1 MGYGAIELQTSWHIF
16 CLNFYWNES
25 KPSFGMCPFLRN
37 FARLPHINFI
47 YLDTWRYAEAYCV
60 KKTQLFDKSTKARTS
75 WSGITKYYMN
85 GFRKKII
92 KLVIINWEFE
102 NTSFSI
108 SNICFNVYF
117 TYSVSFVCQRRPGAD
132 WPTGAPV
139 APPVR
144 PWKNTCYGAP
154 KATSDALHKLSFVKM

>member
-75 WSGITKYYMN
+75 LISANIVTKIPLKSNYSTHPRNVKNPCIMKFLTKEPSINCTYFLNIVTMN
-85 GFRKKII
+85 K
-92 KLVIINWEFE
+92 
-102 NTSFSI
+102 
-108 SNICFNVYF
+108 
-117 TYSVSFVCQRRPGAD
+117 TYCSLF
-132 WPTGAPV
+132 
-139 APPVR
+139 
-144 PWKNTCYGAP
+144 
-154 KATSDALHKLSFVKM
+154 